1 MRHRVSNNELALG
14 TDRVY
19 DAIHQFGGK
28 IEHAARLQQVYF
40 RQDKDGSVG
49 NRFVQKR
56 KSDFAQW
63 VTRGAHSTDMPE
75 RAYLG
80 LSTEDGAEII
90 LIVQDYLLDVV
101 ERSRA

>member
-1 MRHRVSNNELALG
+1 
-14 TDRVY
+14 
-19 DAIHQFGGK
+19 
-28 IEHAARLQQVYF
+28 
-40 RQDKDGSVG
+40 
-49 NRFVQKR
+49 
-56 KSDFAQW
+56 
-63 VTRGAHSTDMPE
+63 MPE

>member
-1 MRHRVSNNELALG
+1 MQHRVSNNALALG

-19 DAIHQFGGK
+19 GAIHQFGGE
-28 IEHAARLQQVYF
+28 IEHAARSQQVYF

-49 NRFVQKR
+49 NRFVQKQ
-56 KSDFAQW
+56 KSNFAHW
-63 VTRGAHSTDMPE
+63 VTRGAHSTDMPV
-75 RAYLG
+75 RPYLG
-80 LSTEDGAEII
+80 LSTEDDAEII